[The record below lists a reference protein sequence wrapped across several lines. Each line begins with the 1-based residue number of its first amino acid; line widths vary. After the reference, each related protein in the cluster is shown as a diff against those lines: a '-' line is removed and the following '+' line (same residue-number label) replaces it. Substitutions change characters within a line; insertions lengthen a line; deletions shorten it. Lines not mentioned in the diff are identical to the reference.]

1 MKESF
6 SVSTQGVTLEYRT
19 DAPSGREV
27 VNAQDEM
34 MLVYV
39 IDGVGRYV
47 VDGRGY
53 DLLPRALF
61 FTLPTDVHAIVQD
74 VPSSVERY
82 TLRFSRSS
90 ISEKTLAMLT
100 SRLDGS
106 GESAIYYSVSEL
118 SLAIASAFERFEML
132 DSLPERGRAA
142 YASALLGELVILL
155 SLAEEKRVST
165 KESLLGTE
173 VQKYIDENLSRNISL
188 DRLAKRF
195 FVSKY
200 YLCRAFKS
208 YTGTSVHSYIN
219 EKRILHAKALI
230 ESGETASR
238 AAYSVGFGDY
248 SSFYRAYVR
257 VIGRSPGEIKNICKD
272 DGKYDNRH

>member
-27 VNAQDEM
+27 VNSQDEM

-82 TLRFSRSS
+82 TLRFSRSC

-100 SRLDGS
+100 SRLDGAR
-106 GESAIYYSVSEL
+106 ESAIYYSVSEL

-132 DSLPERGRAA
+132 DALPERGRVA
-142 YASALLGELVILL
+142 YATALLSELVILL

-165 KESLLGTE
+165 KESLLGAE
-173 VQKYIDENLSRNISL
+173 VEKYIDENLSRNISL

-208 YTGTSVHSYIN
+208 YAAKSVHSYIN
-219 EKRILHAKALI
+219 ERRILHAKALI

-257 VIGRSPGEIKNICKD
+257 VVGRSPGEIKNICKD